1 MRRNDFCAGHP
12 HSSSVGTL
20 TSFCGFRGVLV
31 LTQQLARS
39 GFGVINLLI
48 FSDLIRQA
56 SEPIQS
62 QIFQGWIGTHLCA
75 KLVATTTLAGESTC
89 ATHVKKTGSNSLV
102 VAKRASC
109 PLSATLAPPARKHS
123 GNPGSLRETTLS
135 MQAPSKRSAQAC
147 GMSAQRLEKCLTRL
161 DSREPFR
168 QGWHFIKTPCI
179 MEIWRRPNDPR

>member
-20 TSFCGFRGVLV
+20 TIFCGFRGVLE

-39 GFGVINLLI
+39 RFGVINLLI

-75 KLVATTTLAGESTC
+75 KLVSTTTLDGESTC

-102 VAKRASC
+102 VAKQASC
-109 PLSATLAPPARKHS
+109 GLSATLAPPARKHS
-123 GNPGSLRETTLS
+123 GDPGSLRETTLF
-135 MQAPSKRSAQAC
+135 MRALGKRSAQAC
-147 GMSAQRLEKCLTRL
+147 RMSARRAETWLAAARFTTALRQRRHATTAAQLQPT
-161 DSREPFR
+161 
-168 QGWHFIKTPCI
+168 
-179 MEIWRRPNDPR
+179 